1 MTLRYKTPV
10 YLRGVSGGS
19 TWVLAGRCV
28 TGQDPPTEL
37 IKIKPYSPNDFD
49 QLAVEFRSQS
59 NNGNDTGDITH
70 NDKLEIYIAGT
81 DLRLRHKGTNQNPLG
96 WTCSGNWVAPYANET
111 NSYKSI
117 EVKIRLTN
125 GDTSSAKVQLG
136 EGVGIGSSSGGGGP
150 SSTTK
155 YLSLCLAA
163 GSSCENALRFYAS
176 SAQPTKDEYTEWF
189 ITETPNECGMTGD
202 ACSGQSDCCSYDDF
216 DLRCVGSSC
225 QECLDP
231 GEPCSGNHNECCNNF
246 CLEDTSGDKACA
258 LCLDEGRGCSVNGNG
273 DCCQIEGETP
283 LSCATYGEGLGTC
296 QPCIEPGEYCES
308 VATNC
313 CEGQCVNNAC
323 KECEGAPCS
332 SATNPSGC
340 PCYEKNDPCMSN
352 GDCSTGY
359 CREGTGGNFCDD
371 PDRVRQR
378 LDFWW
383 ILIIVA
389 AAIVAVL
396 GIALFIKYTWN
407 KKQTEKAIASYKK
420 KKEAINKE
428 VNGTPEEKSTA
439 EPPAKKQKK

>member
-19 TWVLAGRCV
+19 MWVLAGICE
-28 TGQDPPTEL
+28 TGQDSPAEL

-49 QLAVEFRSQS
+49 QLAVEFRSVA
-59 NNGNDTGDITH
+59 NRGADTGDITH
-70 NDKLEIYIAGT
+70 DDKLEIYIAGT
-81 DLRLRHKGTNQNPLG
+81 ELRLRHSDSNMNQLG
-96 WTCSGNWVAPYANET
+96 WGCSGNWVAPGET
-111 NSYKSI
+111 NAYKAM
-117 EVKIRLTN
+117 ELKIRLTN
-125 GDTSSAKVQLG
+125 GDTSSATVQLG
-136 EGVGIGSSSGGGGP
+136 EGVGIGSSSGGGGS

-155 YLSLCLAA
+155 YLSLCLVA
-163 GSSCENALRFYAS
+163 GSSCGTALRFYGG
-176 SAQPTKDEYTEWF
+176 SAQPTKTEYTEWF
-189 ITETPNECGMTGD
+189 ITETPNECGMKGD
-202 ACSGQSDCCSYDDF
+202 TCSGSSDCCSYDEY
-216 DLRCVGSSC
+216 DLRCVGGSC
-225 QECLDP
+225 KECLDP
-231 GEPCSGNHNECCNNF
+231 GAPCSGNNDECCNNF
-246 CLEDTSGDKACA
+246 CLSDTFGVKTCA

-273 DCCQIEGETP
+273 DCCKIDGETP

-296 QPCIEPGEYCES
+296 QPCVEPGGYCAS

-313 CEGQCVNNAC
+313 CEGQCVDNAC
-323 KECEGAPCS
+323 TECEGAPCS
-332 SATNPSGC
+332 SVTNPSGC
-340 PCYEKNDPCMSN
+340 PCYEKGDPCMTS

-389 AAIVAVL
+389 VALVAVL

-420 KKEAINKE
+420 KKEEISKA
-428 VNGTPEEKSTA
+428 GAPASTA